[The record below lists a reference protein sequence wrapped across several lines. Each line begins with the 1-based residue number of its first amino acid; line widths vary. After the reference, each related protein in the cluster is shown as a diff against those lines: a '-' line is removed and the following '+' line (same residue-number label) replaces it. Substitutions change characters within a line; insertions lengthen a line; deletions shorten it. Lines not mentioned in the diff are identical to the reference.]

1 MDDTSTGRA
10 LALLGDTISLTTY
23 IRSAESP
30 QSIITATEQI
40 TTLCSH
46 APDAFIANPKLL
58 ARRLHPDD
66 KESALSAFAELDQ
79 GESYT
84 CEYRWQTASEG
95 YQWFCDTGRFVQGTD
110 DTPDRI
116 VCAWQLMSVATN

>member
-10 LALLGDTISLTTY
+10 LALLVDTISLTTY

-30 QSIITATEQI
+30 QTIITATEQI

-46 APDAFIANPKLL
+46 VPDAFFANPKLL

-66 KESALSAFAELDQ
+66 KESALSAFAALDQ
-79 GESYT
+79 GESCT
-84 CEYRWQTASEG
+84 CGYRRQTASEG
-95 YQWFCDTGRFVQGTD
+95 YQWFCDTGRLVQGTD
-110 DTPDRI
+110 DTPNRI

>member
-30 QSIITATEQI
+30 QTIITATEQI
-40 TTLCSH
+40 TTLCGY
-46 APDAFIANPKLL
+46 APDAFIANPKLW

-66 KESALSAFAELDQ
+66 KESALSAFAALDQ
-79 GESYT
+79 GESFT
-84 CEYRWQTASEG
+84 CGYRRQTASEG
-95 YQWFCDTGRFVQGTD
+95 YKWFCNMGRLVQGTD
-110 DTPDRI
+110 DIHDRI
-116 VCAWQLMSVATN
+116 VCALQLTSVATN